1 MSPFHS
7 THLLHL
13 PPSIK
18 EEATRCAQADGL
30 SFDQFVATAVAE
42 KVAAL
47 NKAAFFAERSARA
60 DLGVFDQ
67 LMSRLAARPLPS
79 GSKAP

>member
-18 EEATRCAQADGL
+18 EEAARCAQADGL
-30 SFDQFVATAVAE
+30 SFDQFVATAIAE

-47 NKAAFFAERSARA
+47 DKAAFFAERCARA
-60 DLGVFDQ
+60 DFGTFDQ
-67 LMSRLAARPLPS
+67 MMSRLAARPRPS
-79 GSKAP
+79 RDEAP